1 MPDSPSTAQE
11 RYLKIAAAPSD
22 IQRHL
27 PRLRQ
32 EARGTVLE
40 LGVRG
45 GSSTVALLA
54 GLEERGGVLWSVDV
68 DPASAAVFPDHAQWR
83 FVLADSRD
91 ERTVVGAGLPTELDV
106 LFIDTLHT
114 YEQVRDELAVWGDR
128 VVAGGV
134 ILFHD
139 TDSYPSIR
147 QAIAEWCKSRSVPFE
162 FRGGSNGLGVAY
174 PGRGALVGIRMWIRR
189 ETHLIWF
196 WAVFGLTWIVRLPRR
211 IARRAKRRLVSHQ
224 E

>member
-1 MPDSPSTAQE
+1 M
-11 RYLKIAAAPSD
+11 
-22 IQRHL
+22 
-27 PRLRQ
+27 LRQ
-32 EARGTVLE
+32 EAHGTVLE

-54 GLEERGGVLWSVDV
+54 GLEERGGVLWSVDI
-68 DPASAAVFPDHAQWR
+68 DPASAAIFPGHAQWR

-91 ERTVVGAGLPTELDV
+91 ERPVVDAGLPDELDV

-128 VVAGGV
+128 VVPGGV

-147 QAIAEWCKSRSVPFE
+147 HAISEWCKSRSVPFE

-174 PGRGALVGIRMWIRR
+174 PGRGALFGILTWIRR
-189 ETHLIWF
+189 ETHLSGS
-196 WAVFGLTWIVRLPRR
+196 GLTWLVRLPRR
-211 IARRAKRRLVSHQ
+211 IARRAKRMLVSDH
-224 E
+224 

>member
-1 MPDSPSTAQE
+1 MPDSARTAQE
-11 RYLKIAAAPSD
+11 RYPEVAAAPSD

-32 EARGTVLE
+32 EASGTVLE

-54 GLEERGGVLWSVDV
+54 GLEERGGMLWSVDV

-91 ERTVVGAGLPTELDV
+91 ERSVVDAGLPDELDV
-106 LFIDTLHT
+106 AFIDTIHT
-114 YEQVRDELAVWGDR
+114 YEQVRDELEVWGDR
-128 VVAGGV
+128 VVEGGV

-139 TDSYPSIR
+139 TDSYPPIR
-147 QAIAEWCKSRSVPFE
+147 RAISEWCKSRSVPFE

-174 PGRGALVGIRMWIRR
+174 PGRGALFGIRAWFRR
-189 ETHLIWF
+189 ETHLICF
-196 WAVFGLTWIVRLPRR
+196 WAVFGLTWLVRLPRR
-211 IARRAKRRLVSHQ
+211 IARRAKKTLVPNH
-224 E
+224 

>member
-1 MPDSPSTAQE
+1 MSDASRTAQE
-11 RYLKIAAAPSD
+11 RYPEVAAAPSD
-22 IQRHL
+22 IQQHL
-27 PRLRQ
+27 PRLRK
-32 EARGTVLE
+32 EAHGTVLE

-54 GLEERGGVLWSVDV
+54 GLEERGGVLWSVDI
-68 DPASAAVFPDHAQWR
+68 DPASAAIFADHAQWR

-91 ERTVVGAGLPTELDV
+91 ERPVVDAGLPSELDV

-128 VVAGGV
+128 VAPGGV

-139 TDSYPSIR
+139 TDSYPPIR
-147 QAIAEWCKSRSVPFE
+147 RAISEWCKSRRVPFE

-174 PGRGALVGIRMWIRR
+174 PGRGALFGIGRWIRR
-189 ETHLIWF
+189 ETHVIWF
-196 WAVFGLTWIVRLPRR
+196 WAVFGLAWFVRLPRR
-211 IARRAKRRLVSHQ
+211 VARRAKRMLVSHQ
-224 E
+224 

>member
-1 MPDSPSTAQE
+1 M
-11 RYLKIAAAPSD
+11 
-22 IQRHL
+22 
-27 PRLRQ
+27 LRQ
-32 EARGTVLE
+32 EASGTVLE

-68 DPASAAVFPDHAQWR
+68 DPASAAVFPEHPQWH

-91 ERTVVGAGLPTELDV
+91 ERPLADAGLPNELDV

-114 YEQVRDELAVWGDR
+114 YEQVRDELGVWGDR
-128 VVAGGV
+128 VVEGGV

-139 TDSYPSIR
+139 TDSYPPIR
-147 QAIAEWCKSRSVPFE
+147 RAISEWCKSRSVPFAY
-162 FRGGSNGLGVAY
+162 RGGSNGLGVAY

-189 ETHLIWF
+189 EAHLTWF
-196 WAVFGLTWIVRLPRR
+196 WACFGLTWLVRLPRR
-211 IARRAKRRLVSHQ
+211 IARRAKRMLVSDY
-224 E
+224 

>member
-1 MPDSPSTAQE
+1 MPDPPNAARE
-11 RYLKIAAAPSD
+11 RYPEVAAATSD

-54 GLEERGGVLWSVDV
+54 GLEERGGTLWSVDV
-68 DPASAAVFPDHAQWR
+68 DPESAAVFPGHAQWR

-91 ERTVVGAGLPTELDV
+91 ERPLADAGLPDELDV

-114 YEQVRDELAVWGDR
+114 YEQVRDELEVWGDR
-128 VVAGGV
+128 VVDGGV

-139 TDSYPSIR
+139 TDSYPEIR
-147 QAIAEWCKSRSVPFE
+147 RAISEWCKARGVPFE
-162 FRGGSNGLGVAY
+162 FKGRSNGLGVAY
-174 PGRGALVGIRMWIRR
+174 PGRGVLVGIRTRIRR
-189 ETHLIWF
+189 DAHLTVF
-196 WAVFGLTWIVRLPRR
+196 WVVFGVTWLVRLPRR
-211 IARRAKRRLVSHQ
+211 IVRRTRRMLASQ
-224 E
+224 R